1 MPARRISL
9 ISAMSAPCSRA
20 GYEATGRPPP
30 ALPAEGVLEMV
41 YGFQATPWLL
51 IHPNV
56 QYVMDP
62 GTFAYK
68 HTPNA
73 WAFGLQIKAAL

>member
-1 MPARRISL
+1 M
-9 ISAMSAPCSRA
+9 
-20 GYEATGRPPP
+20 
-30 ALPAEGVLEMV
+30 LEMV